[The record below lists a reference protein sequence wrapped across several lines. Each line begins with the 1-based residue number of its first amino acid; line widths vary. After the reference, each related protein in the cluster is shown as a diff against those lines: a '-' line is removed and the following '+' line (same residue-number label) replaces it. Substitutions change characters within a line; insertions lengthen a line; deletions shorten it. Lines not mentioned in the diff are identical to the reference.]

1 MISFVSGILDYK
13 EPGLAIVDVGG
24 VGYEV
29 VIPLSTYE
37 RLPSVGEPVK
47 LNTHYHCR
55 EDEVRLFGFLT
66 LDERLLF
73 RTLLPVKGVGPT
85 TALNVLSRLTPN
97 QFRIAVS
104 QGNVEVLR
112 RVPKLGRET
121 AQLIVIQLQKKIKS
135 LEFTEQIEGELSE
148 SAISVEA
155 LQALIGLGAN
165 QSVAEKA
172 VAKAQKIL
180 GENAKVEDLI
190 QLSLRYV

>member
-29 VIPLSTYE
+29 IIPLSTSE

-47 LNTHYHCR
+47 LHTHYNHR
-55 EDEVRLFGFLT
+55 DDEVRLFGFLT

-85 TALNVLSRLTPN
+85 TALNVLSRLRPN

-112 RVPKLGRET
+112 RVPRLGRET

-135 LEFTEQIEGELSE
+135 LEFSEHIEDELRE

-155 LQALIGLGAN
+155 VQALIGLGAN

-172 VAKAQKIL
+172 VTKAQKIL
-180 GENAKVEDLI
+180 GENAKLEDII
-190 QLSLRYV
+190 QLSLRYA